1 MFYAPV
7 MFYLQL
13 RLESIVL
20 QSINS
25 TSFKQYK
32 KIATEDLL
40 NFKFKENYSFYQDSR
55 QSRTNKKIPSLQL
68 PISLFNDN
76 C

>member
-68 PISLFNDN
+68 PISLFNDH